1 MKNKSEQSDSNR
13 SGQRRGGIEE
23 QIRTRIGVDTLIV
36 FAVVAFAVI
45 FMVRAV
51 VMETKREELVLQ
63 SERVAYQLGDVLDQY
78 TRMTETLAVN
88 PEVQALV
95 AETKSGGNITEAE
108 SWPTVFDNLKNVTG
122 LDSANV
128 LATWVADIDANM
140 IAQSDGFISK
150 KGEFDVTSRE
160 WYSCTEVGHTVLTEP
175 YEDVSTGDMV
185 LTAATPVY
193 DKSGK
198 KILGVVGIDVTM
210 GRLNEMMEKHRIG
223 ETGFVVLL
231 SEQGTIL
238 AHPSEDM
245 LYKNIS
251 EADLSQNVLDAIAAD
266 EEVFLKYKQG
276 GRTQYG
282 QVSHVSDTGYMVVS
296 DLPAVEYYKDLVR
309 LIVVLV
315 VLFAIGMVVLQ
326 FGLRRVATR
335 ITRPLRELNQT
346 ALKLAEGDL
355 DVSLQINSNDEVGEL
370 GASINE
376 TVKRLK
382 EYIAYI
388 DEVSEVL
395 AKMADGKLAI
405 ELKYDYVGEFQ
416 KVKQALVNISDS
428 MNEVMLGISES
439 AEQVTAGADDLARAS
454 QSLAGG
460 AGTQAAAVEEL
471 VATAT
476 SITEQ
481 VEENKA
487 EAENSAKE
495 AMQVVAKM
503 EESQQ
508 QMNRMMEAMSK
519 IHQTSREVVGI
530 IKTIEEIAD
539 QTNLLALN
547 ASIEAARAGEAGRG
561 FAVVAG
567 EIGNLADQS
576 AKAVNTTRDMI
587 GVSLEEIERGNSL
600 AEEVV
605 ASLKASVEALEN
617 VNGMIQRTSENA
629 VCQAMSIE
637 QIKDGIEEISQTV
650 QDNSAMAQESSATSE
665 ELAAQATTLNEMVQ
679 KFELKR

>member
-1 MKNKSEQSDSNR
+1 MRNKRETSDNGR
-13 SGQRRGGIEE
+13 SDQRRGGIEE
-23 QIRTRIGVDTLIV
+23 QIRTRIGLDALMV
-36 FAVVAFAVI
+36 FVVVALAVI

-51 VMETKREELVLQ
+51 VMETKQEELVLQ
-63 SERVAYQLGDVLDQY
+63 SEKVAYQLGDVLDQY

-175 YEDVSTGDMV
+175 YADVSTGQMV

-395 AKMADGKLAI
+395 AKMAEGKLAI

-416 KVKQALVNISDS
+416 KVKQALLNISDS

-471 VATAT
+471 VATVT

-481 VEENKA
+481 VEENKT

-495 AMQVVAKM
+495 AMQVVTKM
-503 EESQQ
+503 EESQE
-508 QMNRMMEAMSK
+508 QMKRMMEAMSK

-587 GVSLEEIERGNSL
+587 GVSLEEIERGNTL

-605 ASLKASVEALEN
+605 ASLKASVEAVEN
-617 VNGMIQRTSENA
+617 VNGKIQRTSENA

-637 QIKDGIEEISQTV
+637 QIKEGIEEISQTV

>member
-1 MKNKSEQSDSNR
+1 MRNKRETSDNGR
-13 SGQRRGGIEE
+13 SDQRRGGIEE
-23 QIRTRIGVDTLIV
+23 QIRTRIGLDALMV
-36 FAVVAFAVI
+36 FVVVALAVI

-51 VMETKREELVLQ
+51 VMETKQEELVLQ
-63 SERVAYQLGDVLDQY
+63 SEKVAYQLGDVLDQY

-175 YEDVSTGDMV
+175 YADVSTGQMV

-395 AKMADGKLAI
+395 AKMAEGKLAI

-416 KVKQALVNISDS
+416 KVKQALLNISDS

-471 VATAT
+471 VATVT

-481 VEENKA
+481 VEENKT

-495 AMQVVAKM
+495 AMQVVTKM
-503 EESQQ
+503 EESQE
-508 QMNRMMEAMSK
+508 QMKRMMEAMSK

-587 GVSLEEIERGNSL
+587 GVSLEEIERGNTL

-605 ASLKASVEALEN
+605 ASLKASVEAVEN
-617 VNGMIQRTSENA
+617 VNGKIQRTSENA

>member
-395 AKMADGKLAI
+395 AKMAEGKLAI

-416 KVKQALVNISDS
+416 KVKQALLNISDS

-471 VATAT
+471 VATVT

-481 VEENKA
+481 VEENKT

-495 AMQVVAKM
+495 AMQVVTKM
-503 EESQQ
+503 EESQE
-508 QMNRMMEAMSK
+508 QMKRMMEAMSK

-587 GVSLEEIERGNSL
+587 GVSLEEIERGNTL

-605 ASLKASVEALEN
+605 ASLKASVEAVEN
-617 VNGMIQRTSENA
+617 VNGKIQRTSENA

-637 QIKDGIEEISQTV
+637 QIKEGIEEISQTV

>member
-1 MKNKSEQSDSNR
+1 MRNKREQSDSNR
-13 SGQRRGGIEE
+13 SDQRRGGIEE
-23 QIRTRIGVDTLIV
+23 QIRTRIGLDALLV
-36 FAVVAFAVI
+36 FVVVALAVI

-51 VMETKREELVLQ
+51 VMETKQEELVLQ
-63 SERVAYQLGDVLDQY
+63 SEKVAYQLGDVLDQY

-95 AETKSGGNITEAE
+95 TEAKAGGNITEAE
-108 SWPTVFDNLKNVTG
+108 SWPTVFENLKNVAG

-140 IAQSDGFISK
+140 IAQSDGFVSR

-160 WYSCTEVGHTVLTEP
+160 WYSCTEVGHAVLTEP
-175 YEDVSTGDMV
+175 YADVSTGQMV

-210 GRLNEMMEKHRIG
+210 GRLNEMMEKHKIG

-266 EEVFLKYKQG
+266 EARFLKYKQG
-276 GRTQYG
+276 GKTQYG

-296 DLPAVEYYKDLVR
+296 DLPAVEYYEDLVR
-309 LIVVLV
+309 LIILLV

-326 FGLRRVATR
+326 FGLRRVAAR
-335 ITRPLRELNQT
+335 ITGPLRELNQT
-346 ALKLAEGDL
+346 ALKIAEGNL

>member
-1 MKNKSEQSDSNR
+1 MRNKRETSDNGR
-13 SGQRRGGIEE
+13 SDQRRGGIEE
-23 QIRTRIGVDTLIV
+23 QIRTRIGLDALMV
-36 FAVVAFAVI
+36 FVVVALAVI

-51 VMETKREELVLQ
+51 VMETKQEELVLQ

-88 PEVQALV
+88 PEVRALV
-95 AETKSGGNITEAE
+95 TEAKAGGSITEAE
-108 SWPTVFDNLKNVTG
+108 SWPTVFENLQNVAG
-122 LDSANV
+122 LDSENV

-140 IAQSDGFISK
+140 VGQSDGFVSR

-160 WYSCTEVGHTVLTEP
+160 WYACTEVGHTVLTEP

-231 SEQGTIL
+231 SEKRTIL
-238 AHPSEDM
+238 SHPSEDM

-251 EADLSQNVLDAIAAD
+251 EADLSQNVLDAIEA
-266 EEVFLKYKQG
+266 EEARFLKYKQG

-282 QVSHVSDTGYMVVS
+282 QVTQVSDTGYMVVS
-296 DLPAVEYYKDLVR
+296 VLPGVEYYEDLVR

-395 AKMADGKLAI
+395 AKMAEGKLAI

-416 KVKQALVNISDS
+416 KVKQALLNISDS

-471 VATAT
+471 VATVT

-481 VEENKA
+481 VEENKT

-495 AMQVVAKM
+495 AMQVVTKM
-503 EESQQ
+503 EESQE
-508 QMNRMMEAMSK
+508 QMKRMMEAMSK

-587 GVSLEEIERGNSL
+587 GVSLEEIERGNTL

-605 ASLKASVEALEN
+605 ASLKASVEAVEN
-617 VNGMIQRTSENA
+617 VNGKIQRTSENA

-637 QIKDGIEEISQTV
+637 QIKEGIEEISQTV